1 MINADKVVEELRD
14 AAERPT
20 HPTVFRCAA
29 DLIGSLRADAA
40 SYQQVKKILAREGFT
55 DLSAM
60 VSKYKQTMY
69 DANEIAIAKDEE
81 IEQLQADNKAMR
93 QEWQEAHDEL
103 RKLRGELKWVKEE
116 LDIAVE
122 DILDAAL
129 TPCTYCLNNPSNGG
143 TCDMYNENHDMFT
156 CWKWRGV

>member
-1 MINADKVVEELRD
+1 MKGYRVRAGNGIGFYGFYDEYHRAVEVHGTCKAYDPAATIEEYEYESTVEKV
-14 AAERPT
+14 ERLESENI
-20 HPTVFRCAA
+20 RLC
-29 DLIGSLRADAA
+29 
-40 SYQQVKKILAREGFT
+40 
-55 DLSAM
+55 
-60 VSKYKQTMY
+60 
-69 DANEIAIAKDEE
+69 
-81 IEQLQADNKAMR
+81 
-93 QEWQEAHDEL
+93 DEL

-116 LDIAVE
+116 LDKAVE